1 MKKLTLLFLIY
12 ILALTPS
19 VFGAEYY
26 ETRSTED
33 NPMEKGSAEKEIQLN
48 IGSIDYFEAGFV
60 TEPYKGGSPVFVP
73 DDKESN
79 SIVLVPDFENL
90 IAANSVY
97 IYWFYGTTQSL
108 KLKVGCTP
116 LISETGDSISM
127 NISYAGSEISSE
139 KPDARLDVLSK
150 ESSQNYDIDYGST
163 DSALQ
168 ITSGSLL
175 GKSVGTYTGYV
186 TLYITN

>member
-1 MKKLTLLFLIY
+1 
-12 ILALTPS
+12 
-19 VFGAEYY
+19 
-26 ETRSTED
+26 
-33 NPMEKGSAEKEIQLN
+33 
-48 IGSIDYFEAGFV
+48 
-60 TEPYKGGSPVFVP
+60 
-73 DDKESN
+73 
-79 SIVLVPDFENL
+79 
-90 IAANSVY
+90 
-97 IYWFYGTTQSL
+97 
-108 KLKVGCTP
+108 
-116 LISETGDSISM
+116 M